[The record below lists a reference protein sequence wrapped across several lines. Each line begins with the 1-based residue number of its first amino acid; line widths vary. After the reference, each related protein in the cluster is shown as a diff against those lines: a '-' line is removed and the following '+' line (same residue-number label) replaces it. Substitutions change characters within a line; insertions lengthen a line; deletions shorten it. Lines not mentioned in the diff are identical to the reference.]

1 MEHTHWRLAAL
12 IVALI
17 VTRCLT
23 VGCIYEQ
30 SVVDTAWPRKPS
42 IVRPVGGGANRK
54 LFWVP
59 ANIVAIVTLLSALV
73 AAWPTASARYATL
86 VAVGLFA
93 VINLVTVAYFGPA
106 VLRAEKS
113 SPPPD
118 YPSSLA
124 WVRRSHWRTPLS
136 LGVNAALGVA
146 IVMAATIPMSRTL
159 PCGGLNRDSRS
170 YPTFERGTSSQ
181 TKNIS
186 SAAQR
191 F

>member
-1 MEHTHWRLAAL
+1 MEHIHWRLAAL

-17 VTRCLT
+17 VAGCLT
-23 VGCIYEQ
+23 GGGIYEQ
-30 SVVDTAWPRKPS
+30 SVLDTAWPRKPS
-42 IVRPVGGGANRK
+42 IVRPVEGGANHK

-59 ANIVAIVTLLSALV
+59 ANIVAVVTLPFALV
-73 AAWPTASARYATL
+73 AAWPIASARYATL
-86 VAVGLFA
+86 VAVALFA
-93 VINLVTVAYFGPA
+93 VINLVTVAYFGPE

-118 YPSSLA
+118 HPSSLA
-124 WVRRSHWRTPLS
+124 WVRRSRWRTPLS
-136 LGVNAALGVA
+136 LGVNAALGMA
-146 IVMAATIPMSRTL
+146 IVMGATIPMSRTL
-159 PCGGLNRDSRS
+159 PCGGLNRDLRS